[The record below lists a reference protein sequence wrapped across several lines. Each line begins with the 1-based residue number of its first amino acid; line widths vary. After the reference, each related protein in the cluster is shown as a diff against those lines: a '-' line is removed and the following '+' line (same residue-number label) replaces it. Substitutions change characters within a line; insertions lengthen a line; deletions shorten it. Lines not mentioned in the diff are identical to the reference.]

1 MKTLNK
7 SAIAQTDS
15 SHPETALSLGDY
27 AYYIVREQYQSIIK
41 LKKQVLADEDPEHL
55 HHMRVGTRRL
65 RTALQVFE
73 RAIVLPKAAQSK
85 RVGSL
90 ARILGALRDLD
101 VQIADLQ
108 KTYYPQVPS
117 AEQKILNTWIHHLE
131 KQRRKAFATVKD
143 ALTHSHY
150 EKLKA
155 AYDVWFAK
163 PVYTE
168 LAQLPLTMLLP
179 DLLSPLLST
188 LLLHPGWLV
197 ATDGLSAATNHT
209 LHDLRKACKHAR
221 YQTEFFIPF
230 YGETLG
236 TWLEE
241 VKLLQAKLGK
251 LQDSQVLSELLQE
264 NRAKDQD
271 LPGLRQVIQQM
282 QTSVMN
288 DWDTLRLKYLEPDFR
303 KHLYSLILQPGTADA
318 KFLRKIAK
326 SQ

>member
-7 SAIAQTDS
+7 SAISQIES
-15 SHPETALSLGDY
+15 SQPELSLSLGDY

-41 LKKQVLADEDPEHL
+41 LKNQVLADEDPEHL

-65 RTALQVFE
+65 RTALQIFE

-85 RVGSL
+85 QVGSL
-90 ARILGALRDLD
+90 ARILGTLRDLD
-101 VQIADLQ
+101 VQIADL
-108 KTYYPQVPS
+108 KKNYYPQVPS
-117 AEQKILNTWIHHLE
+117 AEQEILDTWIKRLR
-131 KQRRKAFATVKD
+131 KQRHKAFAAVKD
-143 ALTHSHY
+143 TLTHSHY

-155 AYDVWFAK
+155 AYDDWLAK

-168 LAQLPLTMLLP
+168 LAQLPLTTLLP

-197 ATDGLSAATNHT
+197 ATSSLSEVTNHT

-230 YGETLG
+230 YGEDLG

-251 LQDSQVLSELLQE
+251 LQDSQVLSELLKE
-264 NRAKDQD
+264 NLTKDQD
-271 LPGLRQVIQQM
+271 LPELRQVIQQM
-282 QTSVMN
+282 QDDLMV
-288 DWDTLRLKYLEPDFR
+288 DWDSLRLKYLEADFR
-303 KHLYSLILQPGTADA
+303 KHLYSLILEPAAADA

-326 SQ
+326 PQ